1 MSTKV
6 NILESWIM
14 VEHLSEGDINLK
26 DRSILTF
33 SQLQDED
40 YYSMLINEI
49 QKKKLE
55 KYRHSGVVVYFDIF
69 SFQDIVD
76 FLRKEYKLAPTNQDI
91 VLGNKFSF
99 ALYFDKNLNFVSEM
113 TFLTESYYIRK
124 NKRIPKE
131 NDFLAF
137 ESEKKKIFEE
147 LFECPEDMD
156 YSTHFNNVISS
167 ILTQN
172 NVSIKNCRMKA
183 LINMESDAANLHS
196 FFIADLEKAKNIQS
210 HNLDKYIM
218 GNNTKHIDLDCRMKS
233 DKFNPSVFYN
243 ILQPRNYPIARF
255 PSNPK
260 FSLALMQQVAVNL
273 AIGFDNEQIRSVN
286 GPPGTGKTTLLKDIF
301 AELIVEQAHEIVSL
315 SSKYIRGNDTTKYWE
330 NASIGIMPRTI
341 ADKGIVV
348 ASSNHG
354 AVQNIVN
361 ELPLTDK
368 IDKEFIDDIVSA
380 DYFKKI
386 ANSFLETEWIED
398 ETGKHERLIINE
410 KEENNRFWGLFSLEG
425 GRKDNMEYMV
435 TVLKH
440 VAYYLEKE
448 YIPNDDI
455 YQNFIELHDEV
466 CGYRNKI
473 QTVSQEITNLNELL
487 VKIDEKCRNYDNEV
501 IIRKNKSNQ
510 YILEKTKAIEGI
522 QGKVEN
528 LEIDINDFNLQLQ
541 KTECDKNSVIQ
552 CIEALKLQKPRF
564 FSPRKLKIEFREK
577 NRIYSDKLQNVIHD
591 ESMINSNLIELER
604 QIRGLQAELEKNER
618 EAKQEKAAF
627 SKWEESEKSDIQRL
641 KDEAKKTQEKVSGFK
656 INELNLN
663 LDYETL
669 QLSNPWFGI
678 EYRRLQSQLFIK
690 ALQVRKQF
698 LYENVKNI
706 KAAYIIWSK
715 QKDYLEH
722 KLVISEAWNWMN
734 MVIPVIGSTFA
745 SFSRMC
751 VNMGKETI
759 GHLFVDEAGQALPQA
774 SAGAIFRSKH
784 VMAVG
789 DPSQIKPVLTLDSN
803 ILNMLGKYYGVSQK
817 YLSENASTQTLVD
830 AVSQYGFY
838 KDCNREN
845 WIGIPL
851 WVHRRCKY
859 PMFDIANKIS
869 YCGNMVQ
876 GDKVDGISEWYDIG
890 GHASDKYVSEQGIF
904 LREKIQNMIVN
915 NPDIIDKQKEDIIY
929 VISPF
934 KNVAYQLS
942 QELKK
947 IGFTRYDDKGKPT
960 NIGTVHT
967 FQGKEAPIVFLV
979 LGADAKSTGAAN
991 WAMGTENPNIM
1002 NVAATRA
1009 KDEFYIIGDKNLYL
1023 SLKSDVINDT
1033 YKIIENFKAKV
1044 SYDNCTEETKIK
1056 K

>member
-1 MSTKV
+1 MIRKA
-6 NILESWIM
+6 NILEAWIM

-26 DRSILTF
+26 DKSILTF

-40 YYSMLINEI
+40 YYSMLINEM
-49 QKKKLE
+49 QKKKFE
-55 KYRHSGVVVYFDIF
+55 KYKHSGIAVYFDIF
-69 SFQDIVD
+69 SFQEIVD
-76 FLRKEYKLAPTNQDI
+76 FLRKEYKLVSTNQEI

-99 ALYFDKNLNFVSEM
+99 VLYFDKKIKFVPEM

-137 ESEKKKIFEE
+137 EAEKKKVFEE

-156 YSTHFNNVISS
+156 YSTHFNNVISL

-183 LINMESDAANLHS
+183 LMNMESDAMNFHS
-196 FFIADLEKAKNIQS
+196 FFIDDLEKAKNIQS

-218 GNNTKHIDLDCRMKS
+218 GNATKHIDLDCRMGT
-233 DKFNPSVFYN
+233 DKFNPSAFYN
-243 ILQPRNYPIARF
+243 ILQPKNYPIARF
-255 PSNPK
+255 PSNLQ
-260 FSLALMQQVAVNL
+260 FSLALMQQVAANL
-273 AIGFDNEQIRSVN
+273 AIGFDDEQIRSVN

-301 AELIVEQAHEIVSL
+301 AELIVEQAYEIVSL
-315 SSKYIRGNDTTKYWE
+315 PSKYIKGTDSTKYWE
-330 NASIGIMPRTI
+330 NASIGIIPQSI

-361 ELPLTDK
+361 KLPLTVEV
-368 IDKEFIDDIVSA
+368 DKEFIDNIVSA

-386 ANSFLETEWIED
+386 ANSFVETEWNED
-398 ETGKHERLIINE
+398 ENGKHERLIIKE
-410 KEENNRFWGLFSLEG
+410 KEEKNRFWGLFSLEG
-425 GRKDNMEYMV
+425 GSKEHMEYMV
-435 TVLKH
+435 IVLKH
-440 VAYYLEKE
+440 VVYYLENE
-448 YIPNDDI
+448 YKPNEDI
-455 YQNFIELHDEV
+455 YQNFIELYENV
-466 CGYRNKI
+466 CAYRNKI
-473 QTVSQEITNLNELL
+473 QAVSQEITTLKQLFT
-487 VKIDEKCRNYDNEV
+487 KINEKCEKYDSEV
-501 IIRKNKSNQ
+501 IIRKNNLNQ
-510 YILEKTKAIEGI
+510 YISENTKKIGNI
-522 QGKVEN
+522 QSKVEK
-528 LEIDINDFNLQLQ
+528 LETDVNDFNLQLQ
-541 KTECDKNSVIQ
+541 KNECEKNSIIQ
-552 CIEALKLQKPRF
+552 CIEVLKLQKPRF
-564 FSPRKLKIEFREK
+564 FSPRKIKIEFREK
-577 NRIYSDKLQNVIHD
+577 NKIYSDQLQNVIGN
-591 ESMINSNLIELER
+591 ESIIRSKLAELER
-604 QIRGLQAELEKNER
+604 QIKRLQVELEKNKR
-618 EAKQEKAAF
+618 ELKQEQATF
-627 SKWEESEKSDIQRL
+627 SEWEQSEKSEIQWI
-641 KDEAKKTQEKVSGFK
+641 KDEAEKTKEKISDIK
-656 INELNLN
+656 INELNLYS
-663 LDYETL
+663 DYEAL

-698 LYENVKNI
+698 LYENIKNI
-706 KAAYIIWSK
+706 KAAYIIWGK
-715 QKDYLEH
+715 QKKYLE
-722 KLVISEAWNWMN
+722 KKQVISEAWNWIN

-751 VNMGKETI
+751 TNMGKETI
-759 GHLFVDEAGQALPQA
+759 GHLFIDEAGQALPQA
-774 SAGAIFRSKH
+774 SVGAIFRSKY

-803 ILNMLGKYYGVSQK
+803 ILNMLGEYYEVSQK

-876 GDKVDGISEWYDIG
+876 GEKDNGISEWYDIG
-890 GHASDKYVSEQGIF
+890 GYATDKYVAEQGIF
-904 LREKIQNMIVN
+904 LREKIQNMIIK
-915 NPDIIDKQKEDIIY
+915 NPNIIDKQKEDIIY

-947 IGFTRYDDKGKPT
+947 IGFTRYDKSNKST
-960 NIGTVHT
+960 NVGTVHT

-979 LGADAKSTGAAN
+979 LGADKKSIGAAN

-1033 YKIIENFKAKV
+1033 YEIIEDFKLRV
-1044 SYDNCTEETKIK
+1044 
-1056 K
+1056 

>member
-76 FLRKEYKLAPTNQDI
+76 FLRKEYKLAPTNQEI

-99 ALYFDKNLNFVSEM
+99 ALYFDKKLNFVSEM

-425 GRKDNMEYMV
+425 GKRQ
-435 TVLKH
+435 H
-440 VAYYLEKE
+440 G
-448 YIPNDDI
+448 I
-455 YQNFIELHDEV
+455 Y
-466 CGYRNKI
+466 GYCVK
-473 QTVSQEITNLNELL
+473 TCCLL
-487 VKIDEKCRNYDNEV
+487 
-501 IIRKNKSNQ
+501 
-510 YILEKTKAIEGI
+510 
-522 QGKVEN
+522 
-528 LEIDINDFNLQLQ
+528 
-541 KTECDKNSVIQ
+541 
-552 CIEALKLQKPRF
+552 
-564 FSPRKLKIEFREK
+564 
-577 NRIYSDKLQNVIHD
+577 
-591 ESMINSNLIELER
+591 
-604 QIRGLQAELEKNER
+604 
-618 EAKQEKAAF
+618 
-627 SKWEESEKSDIQRL
+627 
-641 KDEAKKTQEKVSGFK
+641 SG
-656 INELNLN
+656 E
-663 LDYETL
+663 
-669 QLSNPWFGI
+669 
-678 EYRRLQSQLFIK
+678 
-690 ALQVRKQF
+690 
-698 LYENVKNI
+698 
-706 KAAYIIWSK
+706 
-715 QKDYLEH
+715 
-722 KLVISEAWNWMN
+722 
-734 MVIPVIGSTFA
+734 
-745 SFSRMC
+745 
-751 VNMGKETI
+751 
-759 GHLFVDEAGQALPQA
+759 
-774 SAGAIFRSKH
+774 
-784 VMAVG
+784 
-789 DPSQIKPVLTLDSN
+789 
-803 ILNMLGKYYGVSQK
+803 
-817 YLSENASTQTLVD
+817 
-830 AVSQYGFY
+830 
-838 KDCNREN
+838 
-845 WIGIPL
+845 
-851 WVHRRCKY
+851 
-859 PMFDIANKIS
+859 
-869 YCGNMVQ
+869 
-876 GDKVDGISEWYDIG
+876 
-890 GHASDKYVSEQGIF
+890 
-904 LREKIQNMIVN
+904 
-915 NPDIIDKQKEDIIY
+915 
-929 VISPF
+929 
-934 KNVAYQLS
+934 
-942 QELKK
+942 
-947 IGFTRYDDKGKPT
+947 
-960 NIGTVHT
+960 
-967 FQGKEAPIVFLV
+967 
-979 LGADAKSTGAAN
+979 
-991 WAMGTENPNIM
+991 
-1002 NVAATRA
+1002 
-1009 KDEFYIIGDKNLYL
+1009 
-1023 SLKSDVINDT
+1023 
-1033 YKIIENFKAKV
+1033 
-1044 SYDNCTEETKIK
+1044 
-1056 K
+1056 